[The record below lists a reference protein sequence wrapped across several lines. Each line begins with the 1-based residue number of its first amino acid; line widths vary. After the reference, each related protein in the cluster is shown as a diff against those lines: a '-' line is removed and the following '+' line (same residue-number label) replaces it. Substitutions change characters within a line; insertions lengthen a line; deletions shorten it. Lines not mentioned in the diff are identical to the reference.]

1 MTITNHLTN
10 KDTQNLKIMKSM
22 KYLLSA
28 IIFVLLTSATKPNDD
43 DKKLTREDN
52 ELADRIRMS
61 FRGGNPR
68 MLASCL
74 NQQVELV
81 IDSEKIDFQKISSQ
95 QAEQIFKTFFQK
107 NPPLAFQYVYQGA
120 SNADLRYSVGTYRS
134 RNKDFLVYILVKR
147 ADANKYVIDTIQ
159 FREG

>member
-1 MTITNHLTN
+1 
-10 KDTQNLKIMKSM
+10 MKAI
-22 KYLLSA
+22 KYLMSA
-28 IIFVLLTSATKPNDD
+28 IVFIFLTSATKPNT
-43 DKKLTREDN
+43 KSIGEDN

-74 NQQVELV
+74 NQQIELV

-95 QAEQIFKTFFQK
+95 QAEQIFKIFFQK

>member
-1 MTITNHLTN
+1 
-10 KDTQNLKIMKSM
+10 MKFM
-22 KYLLSA
+22 KYLMSA
-28 IIFVLLTSATKPNDD
+28 VVFIFLTSATRPNDD
-43 DKKLTREDN
+43 DSKRSREDN

-95 QAEQIFKTFFQK
+95 QAEQIFKSFFQK

-134 RNKDFLVYILVKR
+134 RNKDFLVYILVRR

>member
-1 MTITNHLTN
+1 
-10 KDTQNLKIMKSM
+10 MKFM
-22 KYLLSA
+22 KYLMSA
-28 IIFVLLTSATKPNDD
+28 IVFIFLASATRPNDD
-43 DKKLTREDN
+43 DTKRRREDN

-81 IDSEKIDFQKISSQ
+81 IDSEKIDFQKISAP
-95 QAEQIFKTFFQK
+95 QAEQIFKSFFQK

-134 RNKDFLVYILVKR
+134 RNKDFLVYILVRR

>member
-1 MTITNHLTN
+1 
-10 KDTQNLKIMKSM
+10 M

-43 DKKLTREDN
+43 DNKRTREDN

-68 MLASCL
+68 MLAGCL

-95 QAEQIFKTFFQK
+95 QAQQIFKSFF
-107 NPPLAFQYVYQGA
+107 
-120 SNADLRYSVGTYRS
+120 
-134 RNKDFLVYILVKR
+134 
-147 ADANKYVIDTIQ
+147 
-159 FREG
+159 

>member
-1 MTITNHLTN
+1 M
-10 KDTQNLKIMKSM
+10 
-22 KYLLSA
+22 SA
-28 IIFVLLTSATKPNDD
+28 IIFVLLTNATRPHVSDTK
-43 DKKLTREDN
+43 RRGEDN

-61 FRGGNPR
+61 FRAGNPQ

-74 NQQVELV
+74 NQNIELV
-81 IDSEKIDFQKISSQ
+81 IDSEKINFQKISSQ
-95 QAEQIFKTFFQK
+95 QAEQIFKSFFQK

-120 SNADLRYSVGTYRS
+120 SNANLRYSVGTYRS

-147 ADANKYVIDTIQ
+147 SDANKYVIETIQ

>member
-1 MTITNHLTN
+1 M
-10 KDTQNLKIMKSM
+10 SV
-22 KYLLSA
+22 
-28 IIFVLLTSATKPNDD
+28 IIFIFLTSATKPNDNIV
-43 DKKLTREDN
+43 KRTKEDN

-74 NQQVELV
+74 NQQIELV

-120 SNADLRYSVGTYRS
+120 SNKDLRDSVGTYRS

-147 ADANKYVIDTIQ
+147 AEANKYVIDTIQ

>member
-1 MTITNHLTN
+1 
-10 KDTQNLKIMKSM
+10 M
-22 KYLLSA
+22 KYLVSA
-28 IIFVLLTSATKPNDD
+28 IVLIFLTSATRSNENDYRP
-43 DKKLTREDN
+43 TREDN

-120 SNADLRYSVGTYRS
+120 SNTDLRYSIGTYLS
-134 RNKDFLVYILVKR
+134 RNKDFLVYILVKKV
-147 ADANKYVIDTIQ
+147 DANKYVIDTIQ

>member
-1 MTITNHLTN
+1 
-10 KDTQNLKIMKSM
+10 M
-22 KYLLSA
+22 KYLMSA
-28 IIFVLLTSATKPNDD
+28 IVFIFLTSATRPSDD
-43 DKKLTREDN
+43 DAKRSREDN

-74 NQQVELV
+74 NQHVELV
-81 IDSEKIDFQKISSQ
+81 IDSEKIDFQKISAQ
-95 QAEQIFKTFFQK
+95 QAEQIFKSFFQK

-134 RNKDFLVYILVKR
+134 RNKDFLVYILVRR

>member
-1 MTITNHLTN
+1 
-10 KDTQNLKIMKSM
+10 M

-28 IIFVLLTSATKPNDD
+28 IIFVFLTSAAKPKNEDS
-43 DKKLTREDN
+43 KRSKEDN
-52 ELADRIRMS
+52 ELSDRIRMS
-61 FRGGNPR
+61 FRGGNPK

-95 QAEQIFKTFFQK
+95 QAEQIFKSFFQK

-134 RNKDFLVYILVKR
+134 RNRDFMVYILVKR

>member
-1 MTITNHLTN
+1 
-10 KDTQNLKIMKSM
+10 MKSI
-22 KYLLSA
+22 KYILSA
-28 IIFVLLTSATKPNDD
+28 LIFVVLTSATKPNKDD
-43 DKKLTREDN
+43 NKRSKEDN

-68 MLASCL
+68 MLANCL
-74 NQQVELV
+74 NQQIELV
-81 IDSEKIDFQKISSQ
+81 IDSEKIDFQKISAQ

-107 NPPLAFQYVYQGA
+107 NPPLTFQYIYQGS
-120 SNADLRYSVGTYRS
+120 SNTNLRYSVGTYRS

-147 ADANKYVIDTIQ
+147 ANATKYVIDTIQ

>member
-1 MTITNHLTN
+1 
-10 KDTQNLKIMKSM
+10 MKAV
-22 KYLLSA
+22 KYLMSV
-28 IIFVLLTSATKPNDD
+28 IIFIFLTSATKPNDNIV
-43 DKKLTREDN
+43 KRTKEDN

-74 NQQVELV
+74 NQQIELV

-120 SNADLRYSVGTYRS
+120 SNTDLRYSVGTYRS

-147 ADANKYVIDTIQ
+147 AEANKYVIDTIQ